1 MVPPDCLVL
10 FTKINPTNSLQLQC
24 FCSVVVMASF
34 SHAYSQSTI
43 NTMTPSSLNS
53 KFFKYL
59 LFTDTFSHWPRVL
72 YNYKF

>member
-24 FCSVVVMASF
+24 FCSVAVMASL

-59 LFTDTFSHWPRVL
+59 LFTATFSHWPRVL
-72 YNYKF
+72 